1 LIFPFIIDVILGQG
15 EEQTAMAAI
24 WLTDGIDLYR
34 VGFPAQCYVGQEAN
48 FFDSQLVQVT
58 DLCLLWKS
66 ENQSEQHCSH
76 QSFGCTKAS
85 IISTTTM
92 GAGN

>member
-66 ENQSEQHCSH
+66 GE
-76 QSFGCTKAS
+76 S
-85 IISTTTM
+85 I
-92 GAGN
+92 